1 MNHQTI
7 IVLDFGG
14 QYNQLIARRVRECG
28 VYCEVKPYT
37 TPLADLLAMNPIG
50 FIFTGGPN
58 SVYLEDAPHV
68 DPALFDAGVPV
79 LGICYGCQLIA
90 HHLGGKVVAANDA
103 TAREYGKTETF
114 FDTNCKL
121 FKGLPEKSVTWMSHG
136 DYMEKVPE
144 GFSLVAHS
152 DACPNVAICDE
163 TRGFYGVQY
172 HPEVNHTEFG
182 TAMIRNFLYEVCGAT
197 GDWTMGDYKN
207 TAIAAVR
214 EKVGSGRVL
223 LALSGGVDSSV
234 VAALL
239 AEAVGPQLTCVFVDH
254 GLMRLNEGDEVE
266 AAFKKWDINFVRVN
280 AEGRF
285 LSKLA
290 GISDPERKRKIIGEE
305 FIRVFEEEAKKIGKV
320 DFLAQGTIYPD
331 VVESGLGGES
341 TVIKSHH
348 NVGGLPD
355 TVDFKEL
362 VEPLRNLFK
371 DEVRQAGR
379 ELGLPEYL
387 VSRQPF
393 PGPGLGIRIIGEV
406 TPEKVTIVQDADAI
420 WREEIAKAG
429 LDKEISQYYAALTN
443 MHSVGVMGDERTY
456 DYAVALRAVTTTDFM
471 TAESYDMP
479 WDVLGTVTSRIV
491 NEVKHVNRV
500 FYDCT
505 GKPPATIELE

>member
-1 MNHQTI
+1 MELTHDGTS
-7 IVLDFGG
+7 L
-14 QYNQLIARRVRECG
+14 
-28 VYCEVKPYT
+28 
-37 TPLADLLAMNPIG
+37 
-50 FIFTGGPN
+50 
-58 SVYLEDAPHV
+58 
-68 DPALFDAGVPV
+68 LFD
-79 LGICYGCQLIA
+79 GIEPTSIC
-90 HHLGGKVVAANDA
+90 
-103 TAREYGKTETF
+103 
-114 FDTNCKL
+114 
-121 FKGLPEKSVTWMSHG
+121 WMSHG
-136 DYMEKVPE
+136 VEVERLSP
-144 GFSLVAHS
+144 GFRAIAHT
-152 DACPNVAICDE
+152 AGCAYAAIE
-163 TRGFYGVQY
+163 NAERKLYGVQF
-172 HPEVNHTEFG
+172 HPEVLHTVHG
-182 TAMIRNFLYEVCGAT
+182 TEILKNFLYKVCGLAPE
-197 GDWTMGDYKN
+197 WSMANYVSE
-207 TAIAAVR
+207 AIEEVR
-214 EKVGSGRVL
+214 AKVGSGKVL
-223 LALSGGVDSSV
+223 LALSGGVDSAV
-234 VAALL
+234 AAALL
-239 AEAVGPQLTCVFVDH
+239 YRAVGEQLTCIFVDH
-254 GLMRLNEGDEVE
+254 GLLRKDEGDQVE
-266 AAFKKWDINFVRVN
+266 RAMHDCLGMRIVRVN
-280 AEGRF
+280 AQERF
-285 LSKLA
+285 LTKLA
-290 GISDPERKRKIIGEE
+290 GISEPERKRKIIGEE
-305 FIRVFEEEAKKIGKV
+305 FIRVFEEQAKQIGKV

-362 VEPLRNLFK
+362 VAPLRNLFK

-406 TPEKVTIVQDADAI
+406 TPEKVAIVQDADAI

-471 TAESYDMP
+471 TAESYNMP

>member
-1 MNHQTI
+1 MASQTVL
-7 IVLDFGG
+7 VLDFGG
-14 QYNQLIARRVRECG
+14 QYNQLIARRVRECS
-28 VYCEVKPYT
+28 VYCEVRPYT
-37 TPLADLLAMNPIG
+37 TPVAEIKAMAPIG
-50 FIFTGGPN
+50 IIFTGGPN
-58 SVYLEDAPHV
+58 SVY
-68 DPALFDAGVPV
+68 DPASPQADPEIFKLGIPI

-90 HHLGGKVVAANDA
+90 HNLGGRVTAATADS
-103 TAREYGKTETF
+103 AREYGKTETYF
-114 FDTNCKL
+114 RTDCKL
-121 FKGLPEKSVTWMSHG
+121 FKGLPAESVTWMSHG

-144 GFSLVAHS
+144 GFELVAHS

-163 TRGFYGVQY
+163 RRGFYGVQF
-172 HPEVNHTEFG
+172 HPEVNHTAYG
-182 TAMIRNFLYEVCGAT
+182 TAMLRNFLYEVCGAT
-197 GDWTMGDYKN
+197 GDWTMGDYMN
-207 TAIAAVR
+207 TAIAQIR
-214 EKVGSGRVL
+214 EKVQDGKVL

-406 TPEKVTIVQDADAI
+406 TPEKVAIVQDADAI

-471 TAESYDMP
+471 TAESYNMP